1 MKTDKFSKAIDMA
14 DRTKADPRR
23 AVMSAPAQLKA
34 PPSFE
39 KHDRKV
45 HTFLKRADYDRLI
58 ARIGRTPLS
67 HVLRDLVH
75 EFLKRS
81 HGQ

>member
-1 MKTDKFSKAIDMA
+1 MKPDKFTKAIRMA
-14 DRTKADPRR
+14 DSAGANPAR
-23 AVMSAPAQLKA
+23 AVMSAPSQIRSKPA
-34 PPSFE
+34 SE

-45 HTFLKRADYDRLI
+45 HTFLTCADYDKLI

-75 EFLKRS
+75 DFLKRS